1 MFPCPSQ
8 KHPLAHSTQPPSNS
22 GLLQV
27 TAHNAP
33 STGVQSNGQ
42 LELRPS
48 VIAHTHT
55 HTHTHGVDNGVGDI
69 GRAGV
74 YFALCGDQQ
83 ATGHATA
90 EKCFEFYQ
98 ALKLFSFQQCT
109 TMISGQHSLPSNSY
123 RVLFPRDKAA
133 RA

>member
-1 MFPCPSQ
+1 MFCCPQ
-8 KHPLAHSTQPPSNS
+8 KNPLAHSTQPPSNS

-27 TAHNAP
+27 TAHKAP

-48 VIAHTHT
+48 VITHTHT
-55 HTHTHGVDNGVGDI
+55 HTHTHTAENGVGDTGI
-69 GRAGV
+69 AGV

-83 ATGHATA
+83 ATGHET
-90 EKCFEFYQ
+90 EEECFEFCQ
-98 ALKLFSFQQCT
+98 ALKQFSFQEST
-109 TMISGQHSLPSNSY
+109 TMIGGPHSLPSNSY

-133 RA
+133 GA